1 MTRSPHTEDSG
12 ALSIRLAG
20 PEDARTLARL
30 AALDSRKLPRGA
42 VLLAEI
48 DGVPAA
54 AIGLGDGRLVA
65 NPFQSTAEISALLR
79 TRRDELNQ
87 TGGPSDGR
95 RRWRPTRGLR
105 LRARR
110 ARS

>member
-1 MTRSPHTEDSG
+1 MPRSVHTEDSG
-12 ALSIRLAG
+12 AVSIRLAG

-65 NPFQSTAEISALLR
+65 NPFQSTAQISALLR
-79 TRRDELNQ
+79 TRRDQLNQ
-87 TGGPSDGR
+87 TGGSSNGR
-95 RRWRPTRGLR
+95 RRWRPTILR
-105 LRARR
+105 RRARR
-110 ARS
+110 AGG

>member
-1 MTRSPHTEDSG
+1 MPRPLHTEDSG

-20 PEDARTLARL
+20 PEDARALARL
-30 AALDSRKLPRGA
+30 AALDTRELPRGA

-65 NPFQSTAEISALLR
+65 NPFQCTAQISALLR
-79 TRRDELNQ
+79 TRRDQLNQ
-87 TGGPSDGR
+87 TAGASGGR
-95 RRWRPTRGLR
+95 RRWRPTMPR
-105 LRARR
+105 LGARR
-110 ARS
+110 AGS

>member
-1 MTRSPHTEDSG
+1 MTRSLHTEHSG

-20 PEDARTLARL
+20 PDDARTLARL
-30 AALDSRKLPRGA
+30 AALDTRELPRGE

-65 NPFQSTAEISALLR
+65 NPFQCTAEISALLR

-87 TGGPSDGR
+87 TGGAGDGR
-95 RRWRPTRGLR
+95 RRWRPTIPRR
-105 LRARR
+105 RARR
-110 ARS
+110 AGS

>member
-1 MTRSPHTEDSG
+1 MPRSLHTEDSG

>member
-1 MTRSPHTEDSG
+1 MTRFLHTEDTG

-30 AALDSRKLPRGA
+30 AALDNRKLPRGA

-54 AIGLGDGRLVA
+54 AIGLRDGRLVA
-65 NPFQSTAEISALLR
+65 NPFQLTAEVAALLR
-79 TRRDELNQ
+79 TRRDQLNQ
-87 TGGPSDGR
+87 PDTSSDGR
-95 RRWRPTRGLR
+95 RRWRPTTPR
-105 LRARR
+105 LLARR
-110 ARS
+110 AGS

>member
-1 MTRSPHTEDSG
+1 MPRSRHTKDPG

-30 AALDSRKLPRGA
+30 AALDTRELPRGA

-79 TRRDELNQ
+79 TRRDELNE
-87 TGGPSDGR
+87 TGGSSDGR
-95 RRWRPTRGLR
+95 RRWRPTISRR
-105 LRARR
+105 RTRR
-110 ARS
+110 AGS